1 MNTQK
6 QEIDVV
12 QHETKWQAPELVE
25 LGDVSD
31 MTQFGFGTANDGM
44 ANHSFS

>member
-25 LGDVSD
+25 LGDLRCL
-31 MTQFGFGTANDGM
+31 TQNGPRGHLPDGP
-44 ANHSFS
+44 FSTS